1 MINDAFFYYGSLEEK
16 GWTRII
22 YISIIFRDKIFYYYF
37 CKYYFFSELYLFI
50 YLLINYFPLYRAY

>member
-1 MINDAFFYYGSLEEK
+1 MKNIKMINDAFFYYGSLEEK

-50 YLLINYFPLYRAY
+50 Y